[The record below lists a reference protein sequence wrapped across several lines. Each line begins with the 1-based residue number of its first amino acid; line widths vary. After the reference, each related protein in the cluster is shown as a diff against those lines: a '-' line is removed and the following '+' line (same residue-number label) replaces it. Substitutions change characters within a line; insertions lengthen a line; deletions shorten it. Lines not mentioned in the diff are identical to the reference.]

1 VERHYRDLRLAPIW
15 TGTNEVMSMII
26 AHEWYREYA
35 EQVARRRAARTRER
49 DLEADAV
56 NAEATEEKVYE

>member
-1 VERHYRDLRLAPIW
+1 
-15 TGTNEVMSMII
+15 MSMII

-35 EQVARRRAARTRER
+35 EQVARRRAARTRQR